1 MAGGGS
7 RVRLGALPGSFP
19 FKSVHASPSHCHH
32 FRLSLGPI
40 SLLLLRDS
48 LCNPTTATQITS
60 LSWVKPS
67 CGFHHEWMVPTR
79 TLPGSLTHPGSTRPS
94 CLRASAM
101 LFLPCPRRGL
111 PNIPS

>member
-32 FRLSLGPI
+32 FRLWLGPI

-60 LSWVKPS
+60 LSWIKPPR
-67 CGFHHEWMVPTR
+67 GFHHERMVPT
-79 TLPGSLTHPGSTRPS
+79 L
-94 CLRASAM
+94 CLA
-101 LFLPCPRRGL
+101 P
-111 PNIPS
+111 